1 MRCPTCGTENPGDAK
16 RCTACGE
23 RTNRKPRRR
32 DPIDDTD
39 TPFGKR
45 PDSRPAVA
53 LRAYRCAVYGLIPLV
68 GLVMGPAALVLA
80 LRAWRE
86 GRRDPAARGNGHV
99 MAALV
104 LGSAE
109 LLCNVVGL
117 ALMVVGWTSSP

>member
-53 LRAYRCAVYGLIPLV
+53 LRA
-68 GLVMGPAALVLA
+68 
-80 LRAWRE
+80 WRE